1 MEKAM
6 ANSNLADRFDLS
18 DLEPEVDKEAARSF
32 LSEDK
37 RKSKQTKERKPRSS
51 DSNAAEAEVPKPQL
65 MIAETWTTRTVR
77 LRHTTAT
84 ALTKATYAQRTKQ
97 ADGRLMIG
105 DPVTV
110 QEIADRGIRLALT
123 ELGYLK

>member
-18 DLEPEVDKEAARSF
+18 DLEPEVDEEAAKSF

-37 RKSKQTKERKPRSS
+37 RKSKQTKERKPRSNE
-51 DSNAAEAEVPKPQL
+51 SNSAEVPKPQL

-77 LRHTTAT
+77 LRQTTAT

-97 ADGRLMIG
+97 ADGKLMIG

>member
-1 MEKAM
+1 M

-51 DSNAAEAEVPKPQL
+51 DSNAAEVPKPQL

-77 LRHTTAT
+77 LRQTTAT

-97 ADGRLMIG
+97 ADGKLMIG

>member
-1 MEKAM
+1 M

-18 DLEPEVDKEAARSF
+18 DLEPEVDEEAAKSF

-37 RKSKQTKERKPRSS
+37 RKSKQTKERKPRSNE
-51 DSNAAEAEVPKPQL
+51 SNAAEVPKPQL

-77 LRHTTAT
+77 LRQTTAT

-97 ADGRLMIG
+97 ADGKLMIG

>member
-1 MEKAM
+1 MP
-6 ANSNLADRFDLS
+6 NSNLADHYDLS
-18 DLEPEVDKEAARSF
+18 DVEPGVDKDAALSY

-37 RKSKQTKERKPRSS
+37 KSKSS
-51 DSNAAEAEVPKPQL
+51 KQGKASPGESDVDKVKMPKPQL

-77 LRHTTAT
+77 LRQTTAT

-97 ADGRLMIG
+97 ADGKLMIG

-110 QEIADRGIRLALT
+110 QELSLIHI
-123 ELGYLK
+123 